1 MQVVAAKLITEKC
14 QVLNVILLLALLN
27 QSEIKG
33 KFAKS
38 ASTIY
43 TLHALLMR
51 RNRKKHTKVSAVM
64 NALNKQSQTKAS
76 IAYVYLFLALLNQS
90 DAKGNSLILWP

>member
-1 MQVVAAKLITEKC
+1 MQVVAAKFITEKC

-51 RNRKKHTKVSAVM
+51 RDRKKHTKVSAVM
-64 NALNKQSQTKAS
+64 NALNKPSQTK
-76 IAYVYLFLALLNQS
+76 AYVYLFLALLNQS
-90 DAKGNSLILWP
+90 DAKGNSPILWP

>member
-1 MQVVAAKLITEKC
+1 MQVVAAKFITEKC

-43 TLHALLMR
+43 TLHALLMCR
-51 RNRKKHTKVSAVM
+51 DRKENTKVPVM
-64 NALNKQSQTKAS
+64 NIEKTKPKKS
-76 IAYVYLFLALLNQS
+76 IAYCLFIS
-90 DAKGNSLILWP
+90 SPAKSK